1 LRKRKKKLFNR
12 SPAKEFLR
20 IPIYATLLS
29 SLALIPVI
37 LILVAFNIQHSKN
50 TKPIF
55 AMIPV
60 ILVQLYLAVK
70 PSLTL
75 MMTVREKRAVDAK
88 KAEERRQQR
97 LSFELMHA
105 FKATNGDQSHTAL

>member
-1 LRKRKKKLFNR
+1 M
-12 SPAKEFLR
+12 SPVKEFLR
-20 IPIYATLLS
+20 IPIHATLLS
-29 SLALIPVI
+29 ALALIPLI
-37 LILVAFNIQHSKN
+37 LILVAFNFGKN
-50 TKPIF
+50 TRPIN
-55 AMIPV
+55 AMVPV

-88 KAEERRQQR
+88 KAEEQRQQR

-105 FKATNGDQSHTAL
+105 FKATNGERSHSPQMEMGGAL